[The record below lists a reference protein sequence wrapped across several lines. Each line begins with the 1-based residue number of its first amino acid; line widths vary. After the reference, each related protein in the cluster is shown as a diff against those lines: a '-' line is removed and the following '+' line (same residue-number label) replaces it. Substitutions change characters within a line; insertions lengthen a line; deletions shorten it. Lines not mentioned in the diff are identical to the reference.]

1 MHATD
6 DLDIDCIDSPSEFGL
21 IAVVEGALGHPLCRV
36 KGSTKFFK
44 SQLSRKQS
52 SKKGKEKEV
61 LPASEDDE
69 DNEDKD
75 VDHVPQPLE
84 IARKKRECH

>member
-6 DLDIDCIDSPSEFGL
+6 DLDIDCIDSPSEFSL
-21 IAVVEGALGHPLCRV
+21 IAVVEGASGHPLRRV

-44 SQLSRKQS
+44 SLVSRKQS

-69 DNEDKD
+69 DDEDED
-75 VDHVPQPLE
+75 VDCVPWPLE